1 MVNPLTKSL
10 IKLTTNLT
18 PISVGTKFFPTNSLE
33 TEYVELFNYTQT
45 ILFELDKA
53 EITSDSILENLIRDV
68 GGENL
73 PKDYNF
79 YELKPAENRIEEYA
93 LVSNIIMGNDRYF
106 YIELQNPSNL
116 INVFVKI
123 IENEKGE
130 VVEKTE
136 TELVAKM
143 LSKNDAIR
151 VAIELIGIGLSEGSQ
166 VISAVGMTGAA
177 SIERAIHYT
186 QHVGSFPGIAFTKLG
201 GEYAL
206 VFDSPF
212 LLRES
217 KPLNLDN
224 YLFID
229 LIDSTKFI
237 DKNGRNQ
244 LVDLMT
250 GIKNFIE
257 TECDGELEG
266 YREGGDDFIARFP
279 SKDLAIRALR
289 DEKLGTDAFTDFLAV
304 EFSVK
309 LPNEQGN
316 SLLSAEK
323 EDIYLRLDRE
333 LRALL
338 EAIEISVGLDN
349 TLVMVA
355 GTAQDPYSTKEL
367 ASRQIASGQ
376 FNAKRSMALLNA
388 YLMAIYGQGRYISGY
403 YTRQIYLNQALI
415 TNKKIDRNQKNFFF

>member
-1 MVNPLTKSL
+1 MLSMTSFLTRAY
-10 IKLTTNLT
+10 IKLTTRLN
-18 PISVGTKFFPTNSLE
+18 PIAVGTKFFPTNNLE

-45 ILFELDKA
+45 ILFELEKA
-53 EITSDSILENLIRDV
+53 EITSDSILENLVRDV
-68 GGENL
+68 GAENI

-79 YELKPAENRIEEYA
+79 YELTPAENRVEEYA
-93 LVSNIIMGNDRYF
+93 LVSNIIMGSDRYF

-130 VVEKTE
+130 IVEKTA

-151 VAIELIGIGLSEGSQ
+151 VAIELIGIGLSEGIQ

-186 QHVGSFPGIAFTKLG
+186 QSVGSFPGIAFTKLG

-212 LLRES
+212 LLQES
-217 KPLNLDN
+217 HPVDLDN

-237 DKNGRNQ
+237 DKNGRNR

-279 SKDLAIRALR
+279 SKDLAIRAGL
-289 DEKLGTDAFTDFLAV
+289 DAAWFALDNGAKIRAGVGRSRREAGERAQLVDSLNSPSPLSLVVFELANGLYAYNIPS
-304 EFSVK
+304 EFSRTLINLIENEKAK
-309 LPNEQGN
+309 LIGIFAFVFIFVYI
-316 SLLSAEK
+316 LSVLGLGMFGFVA
-323 EDIYLRLDRE
+323 III
-333 LRALL
+333 ALVY
-338 EAIEISVGLDN
+338 AFVS
-349 TLVMVA
+349 
-355 GTAQDPYSTKEL
+355 
-367 ASRQIASGQ
+367 
-376 FNAKRSMALLNA
+376 
-388 YLMAIYGQGRYISGY
+388 
-403 YTRQIYLNQALI
+403 
-415 TNKKIDRNQKNFFF
+415 

>member
-1 MVNPLTKSL
+1 MTSFLTKS
-10 IKLTTNLT
+10 IIRLTTKLN
-18 PISVGTKFFPTNSLE
+18 PISVGTKFFPTNNLE

-45 ILFELDKA
+45 ILFELEKA

-68 GGENL
+68 GAENI

-79 YELKPAENRIEEYA
+79 YELTPAENKVEEYA
-93 LVSNIIMGNDRYF
+93 LVSNIIMGSDRYF

-116 INVFVKI
+116 INIFVKI
-123 IENEKGE
+123 IQNEKGE
-130 VVEKTE
+130 IVEKTA

-151 VAIELIGIGLSEGSQ
+151 VAIELIGIGLSEGIQ

-186 QHVGSFPGIAFTKLG
+186 QNVGSFPGIAFTKLG

-212 LLRES
+212 LLQES
-217 KPLNLDN
+217 HPVDLEN

-279 SKDLAIRALR
+279 SKDLAIRA
-289 DEKLGTDAFTDFLAV
+289 
-304 EFSVK
+304 
-309 LPNEQGN
+309 
-316 SLLSAEK
+316 
-323 EDIYLRLDRE
+323 
-333 LRALL
+333 
-338 EAIEISVGLDN
+338 GLDAAWFALDN
-349 TLVMVA
+349 GAKIRAGVGRSRREAGERAQLV
-355 GTAQDPYSTKEL
+355 DSLDSTSPLSLVVFEL
-367 ASRQIASGQ
+367 ANGLYAYNIPSEFTRTLINLIENEKAKLIGVFAFVFIFVYMMSILGLGLFGIVGIILALAYAFIA
-376 FNAKRSMALLNA
+376 
-388 YLMAIYGQGRYISGY
+388 
-403 YTRQIYLNQALI
+403 
-415 TNKKIDRNQKNFFF
+415 